1 MSQRIRLAAAAFG
14 LGGLLVVAVPG
25 AIGATAAE
33 TVENPVTD
41 LSAQFNQRGGGGGG
55 AARGGARAA
64 PRAAPRP
71 AARAAPRLGAQAAPR
86 AVRQAPAARRIAP
99 AVRPAARVAP
109 RTVVVGGRR
118 GAPLRIGGRR
128 VVVVRGPRW
137 VVWRGRRWGLV
148 PIVALGALTVG
159 SIAYAAYGY
168 VPVDAPLC
176 EGVTEDGCLLR
187 WTEVPAADDP
197 SILVPQCVQYCPR

>member
-1 MSQRIRLAAAAFG
+1 
-14 LGGLLVVAVPG
+14 
-25 AIGATAAE
+25 
-33 TVENPVTD
+33 
-41 LSAQFNQRGGGGGG
+41 
-55 AARGGARAA
+55 
-64 PRAAPRP
+64 
-71 AARAAPRLGAQAAPR
+71 
-86 AVRQAPAARRIAP
+86 VRQAPAARRVAP